1 MMRKGRRSCNI
12 MEAIE
17 LLLRDGEWYGLYDIV
32 DLTECS
38 TRTIKRLMG
47 RMSVERKTVSKWG
60 VEGTYYRLRKEEKKM
75 RRNEKGG
82 EVNGTVE
89 REASVFR

>member
-1 MMRKGRRSCNI
+1 

-32 DLTECS
+32 DLTEGS

-60 VEGTYYRLRKEEKKM
+60 VEGTYYRLRKEE
-75 RRNEKGG
+75 EK
-82 EVNGTVE
+82 N
-89 REASVFR
+89 A